1 VLCVP
6 SIKKNLLLVAKF
18 TSCLV
23 VKFISRL
30 EIVDSISKPL
40 TIYNDN
46 SAMVCF
52 SKNDKRS
59 TGSKH
64 IHIKYLVVR
73 EKIQELQTS
82 IVHIATEEMI
92 ADPLTKG
99 LPPKFFLRSMLLICT
114 HMGLVEIFL
123 MFWLVGVMF
132 LFRLNYSL
140 LFWLSRFTF
149 SRILIVHCLCVLCY
163 LP

>member
-1 VLCVP
+1 
-6 SIKKNLLLVAKF
+6 
-18 TSCLV
+18 

-46 SAMVCF
+46 SAAVCF
-52 SKNDKRS
+52 SKNNKRS
-59 TGSKH
+59 TGLKH
-64 IHIKYLVVR
+64 MHIKYLVVK

-99 LPPKFFLRSMLLICT
+99 LPPKFLRSMLLICT
-114 HMGLVEIFL
+114 HMGLVESFDV
-123 MFWLVGVMF
+123 FG
-132 LFRLNYSL
+132 
-140 LFWLSRFTF
+140 
-149 SRILIVHCLCVLCY
+149 
-163 LP
+163 